1 MFLKKSKKKQ
11 QVALKEIL
19 SDQTK
24 NCETLIATGT
34 KVNGTIIGLDN
45 LRISGYL
52 KGEVN
57 SKGLVWVEKEGKI
70 EGIINAKAVIIEG
83 EVNGNIESV
92 EKTELRS
99 GGRVIGN
106 ICCAKIAVAED
117 CFFKGE
123 IQMIREND
131 RPSGSEKKTVKQPA

>member
-1 MFLKKSKKKQ
+1 MFSKKSKKKQ
-11 QVALKEIL
+11 QAAIKEIL
-19 SDQTK
+19 SEQSK
-24 NCETLIATGT
+24 NCETRIATGT

-52 KGEVN
+52 KGEIN

-70 EGIINAKAVIIEG
+70 EGIINAKMVIIEG
-83 EVNGNIESV
+83 EVNGDIESV

-123 IQMIREND
+123 IQMVHEDD
-131 RPSGSEKKTVKQPA
+131 RPSGLEKSAD